1 MSKSLSLN
9 VLAMLLAKFL
19 PAAFAF
25 AINIAVARVAGVET
39 LGAYANLLA
48 LQIMFQALTSAG
60 LHLFVAREVAA
71 SPRQASA
78 HAQQAMMTAVLTGV
92 VGTFAFV
99 LYALLALPD
108 IQVLPALVLA
118 STVLPSAWIA
128 VQEGIFI
135 GTRKHHLVAVVAML
149 ENAVKLTAAGAALAG
164 GYGLLGVSV
173 AIASSRL
180 IAVLLGA
187 HLVRRLGITT
197 TARVRPAAVMTFV
210 RELAPFAALSVIAMI
225 YFRIGVP
232 IVQVIAGEMGT
243 GLLAAAVT
251 LYGALLLL
259 PDSVLS
265 AAYPRLCAAFTRSR
279 DGYTTATW
287 LVAKGLTGSL
297 VAIAMVLMAASDFL
311 VTAIYGAAFADAG
324 LFLRL
329 FAVALP
335 IHAFNGVLG
344 QALQTSGQQR
354 AMVSVVAAGLAVHIV
369 LTILL
374 VRVLGVGGAA
384 VAMIGSSTVVA
395 LGALHAFHQRVA
407 PVHLSTSAASALLAV
422 AGPLLYASVAP
433 SGMRLVATAAG
444 LLALAVVVLWH
455 GRFLRRD
462 VERVRVAFSE
472 ASSRAIA

>member
-78 HAQQAMMTAVLTGV
+78 HAQQAMMTGVLTGV
-92 VGTFAFV
+92 VGTFTFV
-99 LYALLALPD
+99 LYALLALPE

-197 TARVRPAAVMTFV
+197 TARVRPAVVMTFA

-232 IVQVIAGEMGT
+232 IVQVIAGETGT

-259 PDSVLS
+259 PDSVLFGRIPAVVRGVHSIARWLYHRDVVGGQRINRLARRDRDGADGGLGLSGDGYLRCCVRRRRPFPPPLRRGS
-265 AAYPRLCAAFTRSR
+265 AYSRLQRGVRSGAANQWSATRHGQRRRGRSGGAHCADDPVGACLRCRRRSGRDDRVVDGRCARRPARVSSARGAGPPLDERRFSTAGGSRSAFVRQRCAVRDATGRDRCRSVRSR
-279 DGYTTATW
+279 
-287 LVAKGLTGSL
+287 S
-297 VAIAMVLMAASDFL
+297 
-311 VTAIYGAAFADAG
+311 
-324 LFLRL
+324 RR
-329 FAVALP
+329 AVARPLP
-335 IHAFNGVLG
+335 A
-344 QALQTSGQQR
+344 
-354 AMVSVVAAGLAVHIV
+354 
-369 LTILL
+369 
-374 VRVLGVGGAA
+374 
-384 VAMIGSSTVVA
+384 
-395 LGALHAFHQRVA
+395 
-407 PVHLSTSAASALLAV
+407 
-422 AGPLLYASVAP
+422 
-433 SGMRLVATAAG
+433 
-444 LLALAVVVLWH
+444 
-455 GRFLRRD
+455 
-462 VERVRVAFSE
+462 
-472 ASSRAIA
+472 